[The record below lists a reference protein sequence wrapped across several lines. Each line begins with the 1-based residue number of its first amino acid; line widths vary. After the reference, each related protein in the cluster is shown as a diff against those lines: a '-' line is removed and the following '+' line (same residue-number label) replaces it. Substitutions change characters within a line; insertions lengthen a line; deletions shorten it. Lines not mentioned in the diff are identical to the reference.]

1 MTSTR
6 SVTSSIR
13 RPRGV
18 IDVQLDQTQI
28 VIRARSLGEIGDLA
42 MMVAHRFPGPT
53 IFAGLLGAFPWALV
67 NLLLIGWIPVTE
79 FSDSLAGDSNLNFS
93 RYAYLMFVLVVLQAP
108 IAGALSTVWLGRAV
122 FEPNVKLRDALD
134 ALRSTWWP
142 AFWSLGVI
150 RGPIPLMA
158 ILATGWGQPFSFLR
172 DLFAPTMLLA
182 WACVLRSRW
191 PFVPEILL
199 LERCPLRSTDP
210 SVIPLKRRRWA
221 LHDLLQGELSGR
233 FLVVSLVLCAI
244 ALSIHYALG
253 WSRGVISGYWGSSL
267 IVELFLLPLAMWLA
281 ASFSVVVRFL
291 SYLDTRIRLEGWEVD
306 LAVRAEAN
314 RMQAAD
320 ANRIPGAV
328 MALLIAVT
336 VATTATAAT
345 SAPIRTTTSATPVKT
360 PEVTTKEPIATLENE
375 GPKVVRPQGANW
387 IDDDTGTLRPIRV
400 RPSRRDVANR
410 SSDWEGQPP
419 APRTLTPPSMSPVKR
434 VLSWAILIIG
444 LSILAICLLFLYRR
458 IEPLM
463 FREGL
468 DDFEARPGGG
478 SVLIERIMQLPS
490 EIVAKSTDLRAEAE
504 RLMQAER
511 WEEAIA
517 ALYGHQLMLLDRRGW
532 LRLHRGKTNRRYLE
546 ETHGHSSKAHAIL
559 DETVWAF
566 EASYFGRRT
575 TRPEQVMDLWAKNQE
590 LESVVQGDGEVT
602 R

>member
-1 MTSTR
+1 M
-6 SVTSSIR
+6 
-13 RPRGV
+13 
-18 IDVQLDQTQI
+18 QLDQTQI

-53 IFAGLLGAFPWALV
+53 MFAGLLGALPWALV

-79 FSDSLAGDSNLNFS
+79 FSDSLAGVSNLDFS

-108 IAGALSTVWLGRAV
+108 IAGALSTVWLGRVV
-122 FEPNVKLRDALD
+122 FEPGVKLRDALE
-134 ALRSTWWP
+134 ALRSSWWP

-150 RGPIPLMA
+150 RGPIPLMV

-172 DLFAPTMLLA
+172 DLLVPTLLLA
-182 WACVLRSRW
+182 WACILRSRW

-199 LERCPLRSTDP
+199 LERCPLRSKAP
-210 SVIPLKRRRWA
+210 SVIALKRRRRA

-291 SYLDTRIRLEGWEVD
+291 SYLDTRIKLEGWEVD

-314 RMQAAD
+314 RMQTGD
-320 ANRIPGAV
+320 FNRVHAGDTNRVAGAV
-328 MALLIAVT
+328 MALLIAVIA
-336 VATTATAAT
+336 ATTATTAA
-345 SAPIRTTTSATPVKT
+345 SAPARPMLALAPLAALVDATKDSIP
-360 PEVTTKEPIATLENE
+360 TLKNE
-375 GPKVVRPQGANW
+375 SPKVVRPQGGNW
-387 IDDDTGTLRPIRV
+387 IDDETGALRPIHV
-400 RPSRRDVANR
+400 RPPRRDVANR
-410 SSDWEGQPP
+410 LSDWEGQAE
-419 APRTLTPPSMSPVKR
+419 APRTLTPPSASPVKR
-434 VLSWAILIIG
+434 VFGWAVLIIG
-444 LSILAICLLFLYRR
+444 LFLLVIGLLFLYRR

-463 FREGL
+463 FRERL
-468 DDFEARPGGG
+468 DDFEARPGVG
-478 SVLIERIMQLPS
+478 SVLIERVMQLPS
-490 EIVAKSTDLRAEAE
+490 EIIAKTTDLRGEAE
-504 RLMQAER
+504 RFMQAGR

-546 ETHGHSSKAHAIL
+546 ETHTHSPKAHGIL
-559 DETVWAF
+559 DETIWAF
-566 EASYFGRRT
+566 EASYFGRRAPK
-575 TRPEQVMDLWAKNQE
+575 PEQVMELWAKNRE
-590 LESVVQGDGEVT
+590 LESVVQGAGEVA

>member
-1 MTSTR
+1 M
-6 SVTSSIR
+6 
-13 RPRGV
+13 
-18 IDVQLDQTQI
+18 QLDQTQI

-42 MMVAHRFPGPT
+42 MMVTHRFPGPT
-53 IFAGLLGAFPWALV
+53 MLAGLLGALPWALL

-79 FSDSLAGDSNLNFS
+79 FSDSLSDGITPNLS

-108 IAGALSTVWLGRAV
+108 IAGAISTVWLGRAV
-122 FEPNVKLRDALD
+122 FEPNVKLRDALE
-134 ALRSTWWP
+134 ALRSSWWP

-150 RGPIPLMA
+150 RGPIPLMV
-158 ILATGWGQPFSFLR
+158 ILASGWGQPFGFLR
-172 DLFAPTMLLA
+172 DLFAPTLLLA
-182 WACVLRSRW
+182 WACILRSRW

-199 LERCPLRSTDP
+199 LERCPLRSKDP
-210 SVIPLKRRRWA
+210 SVIPLKRRRRA

-244 ALSIHYALG
+244 ALSLHYALG

-267 IVELFLLPLAMWLA
+267 IVELVLLPLAMWLA

-291 SYLDTRIRLEGWEVD
+291 SYLDTRIKLEGWEVD

-314 RMQAAD
+314 RMQAD
-320 ANRIPGAV
+320 HTNRIPGAAL
-328 MALLIAVT
+328 ALLIALLA
-336 VATTATAAT
+336 ATTATTAA
-345 SAPIRTTTSATPVKT
+345 SAPIRPT
-360 PEVTTKEPIATLENE
+360 IATSPLTAPQDIAKESNATLKNE

-387 IDDDTGTLRPIRV
+387 IDAETGALRPIQL
-400 RPSRRDVANR
+400 RPSKRDVANR
-410 SSDWEGQPP
+410 SSDWEGQAL
-419 APRTLTPPSMSPVKR
+419 APMKLTPPSLSPAKS
-434 VLSWAILIIG
+434 VLSWVALIIG
-444 LSILAICLLFLYRR
+444 LFLLAICLLFLYRR

-463 FREGL
+463 FRERL
-468 DDFEARPGGG
+468 DDFDTRPDAG

-490 EIVAKSTDLRAEAE
+490 EIVAKSTDLRGEAE
-504 RLMQAER
+504 RLMQAGR
-511 WEEAIA
+511 WDEAVA

-546 ETHGHSSKAHAIL
+546 ETHSHSSKAHGVL

-575 TRPEQVMDLWAKNQE
+575 PKPEQVMDLWAKNQE
-590 LESVVQGDGEVT
+590 LESVVQDDGEVT

>member
-1 MTSTR
+1 M
-6 SVTSSIR
+6 
-13 RPRGV
+13 
-18 IDVQLDQTQI
+18 QLDQTQI

-53 IFAGLLGAFPWALV
+53 MLAGLLGALPWALM
-67 NLLLIGWIPVTE
+67 NLLLIGWIPVKE
-79 FSDSLAGDSNLNFS
+79 FSDSLAGGSGLDFS

-108 IAGALSTVWLGRAV
+108 IAGAISTVWLGRAV
-122 FEPNVKLRDALD
+122 FEPGVKLRDALD
-134 ALRSTWWP
+134 ALRSSWWP

-172 DLFAPTMLLA
+172 DLFAPTLLLA
-182 WACVLRSRW
+182 WACILRSRW

-199 LERCPLRSTDP
+199 LERCPLRSKDP
-210 SVIPLKRRRWA
+210 SVIALKRRRRA

-314 RMQAAD
+314 RMQAGD
-320 ANRIPGAV
+320 TNRFLTSNANRVARAV
-328 MALLIAVT
+328 MALLVAVIA
-336 VATTATAAT
+336 ATTATTAAA
-345 SAPIRTTTSATPVKT
+345 APLRPALILAPLIA
-360 PEVTTKEPIATLENE
+360 PQDTTKEANATLKND

-387 IDDDTGTLRPIRV
+387 IDDETGALRPIRL
-400 RPSRRDVANR
+400 RPPRRDVANR
-410 SSDWEGQPP
+410 SSDWERQATPP
-419 APRTLTPPSMSPVKR
+419 MTLTPPSASPVKR
-434 VLSWAILIIG
+434 VFGWAILIIG
-444 LSILAICLLFLYRR
+444 LFISVICLLFLYRR

-463 FREGL
+463 FGERL
-468 DDFEARPGGG
+468 DDIDARSGVG
-478 SVLIERIMQLPS
+478 SVLIDRIMQLPS
-490 EIVAKSTDLRAEAE
+490 EIIAKTTDLRGEAE
-504 RLMQAER
+504 RLMRAGR
-511 WEEAIA
+511 WEEALA
-517 ALYGHQLMLLDRRGW
+517 AIYGHQLMLLDRRGW
-532 LRLHRGKTNRRYLE
+532 LRLHHGKTNRRYLE
-546 ETHGHSSKAHAIL
+546 ETHSHSPKAHGIL
-559 DETVWAF
+559 DQTVWAF

-575 TRPEQVMDLWAKNQE
+575 PNPEQVMDLWAKNRE

>member
-1 MTSTR
+1 M
-6 SVTSSIR
+6 
-13 RPRGV
+13 
-18 IDVQLDQTQI
+18 QLDQTQI

-53 IFAGLLGAFPWALV
+53 MLAGLLGALPWALM
-67 NLLLIGWIPVTE
+67 NLLLIGWIPVKE
-79 FSDSLAGDSNLNFS
+79 FSDSLAGGSSLDFS

-108 IAGALSTVWLGRAV
+108 IAGALSTVWLGRVV
-122 FEPNVKLRDALD
+122 FEPGVKLRDALE
-134 ALRSTWWP
+134 ALRSSWWP

-172 DLFAPTMLLA
+172 DLFAPTLLLA
-182 WACVLRSRW
+182 WACILRSRW

-199 LERCPLRSTDP
+199 LERCPLRSKDP
-210 SVIPLKRRRWA
+210 SVIALKRRRRA

-314 RMQAAD
+314 RMQAGD
-320 ANRIPGAV
+320 TNRVAVAV
-328 MALLIAVT
+328 MALLVAVIT
-336 VATTATAAT
+336 ATIATTATAAPLRPAPTPTPLT
-345 SAPIRTTTSATPVKT
+345 SPQETA
-360 PEVTTKEPIATLENE
+360 KEEIATLKNE
-375 GPKVVRPQGANW
+375 SAKVVRPQGANW
-387 IDDDTGTLRPIRV
+387 IDDETGALRPIRL

-410 SSDWEGQPP
+410 SSDWERQATPP
-419 APRTLTPPSMSPVKR
+419 MTLTPPSVSPVKR
-434 VLSWAILIIG
+434 VFGWAVLVIG
-444 LSILAICLLFLYRR
+444 MFLLVIGLLFLYRR

-463 FREGL
+463 FRERL
-468 DDFEARPGGG
+468 DDVDARPGVG
-478 SVLIERIMQLPS
+478 SVLIERITQLPS
-490 EIVAKSTDLRAEAE
+490 EIIAKTTDLRGEAE
-504 RLMQAER
+504 RFMQAGR

-546 ETHGHSSKAHAIL
+546 ETHSHSPKAHGIL
-559 DETVWAF
+559 DQTVWAF
-566 EASYFGRRT
+566 EASYFGRRMPK
-575 TRPEQVMDLWAKNQE
+575 PEQVMELWAKNRE
-590 LESVVQGDGEVT
+590 LESVVQGDGEVA